1 MNFQNKN
8 SSDFIESQ
16 LENFLKNHYEAFIEK
31 ILSKI

>member
-8 SSDFIESQ
+8 SSDFIERQ

-31 ILSKI
+31 I

>member
-8 SSDFIESQ
+8 SSDFIERQ

-31 ILSKI
+31 IL

>member
-8 SSDFIESQ
+8 SSDFIKRQ

-31 ILSKI
+31 ILSKL